1 MFALAF
7 ECLFYRL
14 LCREQRWISSKVTI
28 GNQLEEAG
36 NYELSGTQRSLL
48 ASCNR
53 GEQTGSARRKGCCSE
68 TRTVAA
74 VTTTAFSQRGV
85 PLRERVCVTL
95 KFSFVTSLFKIAI
108 LTTSDLQ
115 SVWWIQNFEKLPC
128 SRPNPPPN
136 LSVDSFLPLV
146 CFTSWTRLFLLHQSF
161 IETLIIVKIT
171 VKFFLLQGFC
181 KAGGEDLAVWKK
193 IKFVFAD
200 VFGRY
205 VWKNWSNKIGIVLKV
220 Y

>member
-36 NYELSGTQRSLL
+36 NYELSGTQQRSLL

-68 TRTVAA
+68 TRTVAV
-74 VTTTAFSQRGV
+74 VTATAFSQRGV

-95 KFSFVTSLFKIAI
+95 KFSFVTSLLKIAI
-108 LTTSDLQ
+108 LTSSDLH
-115 SVWWIQNFEKLPC
+115 SV
-128 SRPNPPPN
+128 
-136 LSVDSFLPLV
+136 
-146 CFTSWTRLFLLHQSF
+146 
-161 IETLIIVKIT
+161 
-171 VKFFLLQGFC
+171 
-181 KAGGEDLAVWKK
+181 
-193 IKFVFAD
+193 
-200 VFGRY
+200 
-205 VWKNWSNKIGIVLKV
+205 
-220 Y
+220 